1 MRAVTGNDFPFV
13 PTGPAC
19 HVIHIIRG
27 KKNFNIGESLGF
39 ASFTDDDVGQF
50 LLSLTD
56 ACRYL
61 CQISRPFYGGRSFPL
76 ILRFL
81 CGIDRFS
88 GIFNR
93 PVGHQ

>member
-19 HVIHIIRG
+19 HVIHIICG

-61 CQISRPFYGGRSFPL
+61 CQIRSPFYRGCSFPL

>member
-13 PTGPAC
+13 PAGPAC
-19 HVIHIIRG
+19 HVIHIVRG

-81 CGIDRFS
+81 CGIDCFS